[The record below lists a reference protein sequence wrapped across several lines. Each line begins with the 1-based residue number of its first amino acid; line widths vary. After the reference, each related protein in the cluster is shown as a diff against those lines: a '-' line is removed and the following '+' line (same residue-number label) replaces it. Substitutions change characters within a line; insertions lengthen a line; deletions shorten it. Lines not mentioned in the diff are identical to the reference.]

1 MFLVDQWKFHVQSQS
16 VAMNLGQNEL
26 AYGVALEVGEELHRF
41 VVHLALAEVSL
52 ILSLIRDDDDVVL
65 FVNLRLYFHDL
76 LQEKWRY

>member
-1 MFLVDQWKFHVQSQS
+1 
-16 VAMNLGQNEL
+16 MNLGQNEL
-26 AYGVALEVGEELHRF
+26 AYGVALEVVEELHRF

-65 FVNLRLYFHDL
+65 FVNLMLYFHDL